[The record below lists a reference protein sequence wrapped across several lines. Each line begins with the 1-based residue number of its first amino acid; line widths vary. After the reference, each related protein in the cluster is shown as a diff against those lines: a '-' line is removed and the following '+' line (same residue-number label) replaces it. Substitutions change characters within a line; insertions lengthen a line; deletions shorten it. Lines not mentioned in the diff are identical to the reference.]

1 MIRIKRKCLSNFGKT
16 VILKPDK
23 GNGIVVINI
32 TEYNLPMKNLFSDQS
47 EFKVI
52 QKDPTLTPL
61 KTVQN
66 YVNTMLKR
74 NKISEEEKKQLRP
87 MAAQGGRAHGIP
99 KTHKAYA
106 NLPSFRTII
115 DTTCTPYYNNGKFL
129 SSLLQPLTHNDYNL
143 KDSFDAVKRIRSI
156 PPELFD
162 NGYQFV
168 SFDVQSLFTNVPVK
182 KTINIILDRVYNKK
196 LININ
201 LKKRTMKRLL
211 VDSCTKTAFSFDNVL
226 YELCDGVSMGSPLG
240 PVLANI
246 ILTEFE
252 NVIVKPLIETS
263 VLNFYCRYLDDTLL
277 LIKKHKIQHVLNSF
291 NSFDKIFCQYF

>member
-1 MIRIKRKCLSNFGKT
+1 MLIYLHFEQLLT
-16 VILKPDK
+16 
-23 GNGIVVINI
+23 
-32 TEYNLPMKNLFSDQS
+32 LPVLL
-47 EFKVI
+47 I
-52 QKDPTLTPL
+52 
-61 KTVQN
+61 
-66 YVNTMLKR
+66 
-74 NKISEEEKKQLRP
+74 
-87 MAAQGGRAHGIP
+87 
-99 KTHKAYA
+99 
-106 NLPSFRTII
+106 
-115 DTTCTPYYNNGKFL
+115 GKFL

-196 LININ
+196 LINTN
-201 LKKRTMKRLL
+201 LKKRTMKKLL

-263 VLNFYCRYLDDTLL
+263 VRKFY
-277 LIKKHKIQHVLNSF
+277 
-291 NSFDKIFCQYF
+291 

>member
-1 MIRIKRKCLSNFGKT
+1 MLIYLHFEQLLT
-16 VILKPDK
+16 
-23 GNGIVVINI
+23 
-32 TEYNLPMKNLFSDQS
+32 LPVLL
-47 EFKVI
+47 I
-52 QKDPTLTPL
+52 
-61 KTVQN
+61 
-66 YVNTMLKR
+66 
-74 NKISEEEKKQLRP
+74 
-87 MAAQGGRAHGIP
+87 
-99 KTHKAYA
+99 
-106 NLPSFRTII
+106 
-115 DTTCTPYYNNGKFL
+115 GKFL

-182 KTINIILDRVYNKK
+182 KAINIILDRVYNKK
-196 LININ
+196 LINTN
-201 LKKRTMKRLL
+201 LKKRTMKKLL

-252 NVIVKPLIETS
+252 DEIVKPLTETS
-263 VLNFYCRYLDDTLL
+263 VLNFYCRYVDDTLV
-277 LIKKHKIQHVLNSF
+277 LIKKDKIQYVLSSF
-291 NSFDKIFCQYF
+291 NSFGKNLRFSVDGNIDDGNIHFLDIKILNNGETDIYIKDTNTGLYVQYHS

>member
-1 MIRIKRKCLSNFGKT
+1 MLIYLHFEQLLT
-16 VILKPDK
+16 
-23 GNGIVVINI
+23 
-32 TEYNLPMKNLFSDQS
+32 LPVLL
-47 EFKVI
+47 I
-52 QKDPTLTPL
+52 
-61 KTVQN
+61 
-66 YVNTMLKR
+66 
-74 NKISEEEKKQLRP
+74 
-87 MAAQGGRAHGIP
+87 
-99 KTHKAYA
+99 
-106 NLPSFRTII
+106 
-115 DTTCTPYYNNGKFL
+115 GKFL

-196 LININ
+196 LINTN
-201 LKKRTMKRLL
+201 LKKRTMKKLL

-252 NVIVKPLIETS
+252 NVIVKSLIETS